1 MNKNKGQENH
11 LDFGLL
17 TELLGYHVRLAQVS
31 IFRDF
36 AASLREY
43 DMLPT
48 QYGTLVIIG
57 ANPGIKQTDLA
68 WAIQL
73 DRSTIVPLLDR
84 LEKCGWVTRE
94 RLPSDRRTNAL
105 RLTPEGE
112 IFLNQLT
119 PLVRDHD
126 RRFQEKLNKTEQNQ
140 LIKLL
145 NKISSVA

>member
-1 MNKNKGQENH
+1 MNKNKGQGNN
-11 LDFGLL
+11 LDYGIL

-36 AASLREY
+36 AANLRNY
-43 DMLPT
+43 DMSPT

-68 WAIQL
+68 HAIQL

-84 LEKCGWVTRE
+84 LEKSGWVTRE

-105 RLTPEGE
+105 KLTQAGKEFLDKLTPMVRNHDQR
-112 IFLNQLT
+112 IQDKLDKTDKKQL
-119 PLVRDHD
+119 V
-126 RRFQEKLNKTEQNQ
+126 N
-140 LIKLL
+140 IL
-145 NKISSVA
+145 NKISSGS

>member
-1 MNKNKGQENH
+1 MKKNKGQGNN
-11 LDFGLL
+11 LDFGML
-17 TELLGYHVRLAQVS
+17 TELLGYHVRLAQVA
-31 IFRDF
+31 IFRNF
-36 AASLREY
+36 AASLREH

-48 QYGTLVIIG
+48 QFGTLVIIG

-84 LEKCGWVTRE
+84 LEKSGWVTRE

-105 RLTPEGE
+105 
-112 IFLNQLT
+112 QLT
-119 PLVRDHD
+119 PKGEEFLNRLIPMVRAHD
-126 RRFQEKLNKTEQNQ
+126 QQMQGNLNKTELNQ

-145 NKISSVA
+145 NKISSSA